1 MPNNMIKEVFFCQ
14 KSYGNTTRLKIV
26 NTIKKKSVP
35 FQAIYSYAKQ
45 ELRGDLLL
53 GQTRAQRQ
61 LPQKY

>member
-1 MPNNMIKEVFFCQ
+1 MPNNILEDFFLSKVVWKHHSIENCEDD
-14 KSYGNTTRLKIV
+14 
-26 NTIKKKSVP
+26 KKKSVP

-61 LPQKY
+61 LPQK